1 MGSVGEGGGR
11 PHKNSVSWLLVGV
24 CQGLWF
30 LEVSQLT
37 CGTGVM
43 LTGWSSTPGSS
54 EGGSL
59 MLGGPPGVW
68 AFHEP
73 PTQGSDESG
82 GSAGPHLQG
91 YQGVN
96 QGYTE
101 SLKVCWGGTGMRV

>member
-1 MGSVGEGGGR
+1 
-11 PHKNSVSWLLVGV
+11 
-24 CQGLWF
+24 
-30 LEVSQLT
+30 
-37 CGTGVM
+37 
-43 LTGWSSTPGSS
+43 
-54 EGGSL
+54 